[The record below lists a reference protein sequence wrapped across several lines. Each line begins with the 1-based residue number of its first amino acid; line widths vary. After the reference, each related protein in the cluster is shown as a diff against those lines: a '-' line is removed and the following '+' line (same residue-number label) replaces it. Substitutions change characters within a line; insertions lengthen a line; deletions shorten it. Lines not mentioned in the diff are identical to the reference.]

1 MRVLMLSVLAL
12 TAVVLV
18 LSGCSTAANLT
29 TLNLT
34 NTYNTYWTRP
44 GASLQEVA
52 DESRA
57 CYVAAVQAVEGEYP
71 SAFPA
76 AGDPGPRGG
85 RLQPP
90 TEPPPKLWARSP
102 REAGFARFDE
112 QLRYERCMRQRGWSA
127 TRS

>member
-12 TAVVLV
+12 TAAVLV
-18 LSGCSTAANLT
+18 LGGCSTTANMTTTNLT
-29 TLNLT
+29 TT
-34 NTYNTYWTRP
+34 TYWTRP

-52 DESRA
+52 SESRA

-76 AGDPGPRGG
+76 AGDSSPKGG
-85 RLQPP
+85 RLLPP

>member
-18 LSGCSTAANLT
+18 LGGCSTAANVT

-34 NTYNTYWTRP
+34 NAYWTRP
-44 GASLQEVA
+44 SASLQEVA

-76 AGDPGPRGG
+76 AGDSKGG
-85 RLQPP
+85 RLLPP
-90 TEPPPKLWARSP
+90 TEPTPKLWARSP

>member
-18 LSGCSTAANLT
+18 LGGCSTAANVT

-34 NTYNTYWTRP
+34 NAYWTRP
-44 GASLQEVA
+44 SASLQEVA

-76 AGDPGPRGG
+76 AGVPGPRGG
-85 RLQPP
+85 RLLPP